1 MTNTAGGLPQA
12 SGEGTAV
19 VLPPLPDRR
28 SLPAW
33 VPPGYG
39 APLLV
44 VISGPTAV
52 GKTTVLRHLRELG
65 RPYHITV
72 TVTTRAPRPGEVH
85 GRDYFFVSRPEF
97 EAMAA
102 RGEFLEYACVHGKD
116 YYGTPRAQIRAA
128 LARGLDVIVPPDVQ
142 GAAAIRA
149 AVPGAVTIFMA
160 ARSLEELERRL
171 RSPERGHSEE
181 EIQRRMETARAE
193 MARVSEFD
201 YLVINEEGRLD
212 DTVREI
218 DLIIQAE
225 KRRVRRA
232 PIEV

>member
-1 MTNTAGGLPQA
+1 MTSAAADLPHP
-12 SGEGTAV
+12 SGEGAAA
-19 VLPPLPDRR
+19 VLPLLPDRDA
-28 SLPAW
+28 LPAW

-52 GKTTVLRHLRELG
+52 GKTTVLRRLRELG

-72 TVTTRAPRPGEVH
+72 TVTTRPPRPGEAH
-85 GRDYFFVSRPEF
+85 GRDYYFVSRPEF
-97 EAMAA
+97 EAMVA
-102 RGEFLEYACVHGKD
+102 RGEFLEYACVHGRD
-116 YYGTPRAQIRAA
+116 YYGTPRAQIREA

-160 ARSLEELERRL
+160 ARSLAELERRL
-171 RSPERGHSEE
+171 RLPERGHSED
-181 EIQRRMETARAE
+181 EIQRRLATARAE
-193 MARVSEFD
+193 MARLHEFD

-212 DTVREI
+212 ATVLEI

-232 PIEV
+232 PIVV